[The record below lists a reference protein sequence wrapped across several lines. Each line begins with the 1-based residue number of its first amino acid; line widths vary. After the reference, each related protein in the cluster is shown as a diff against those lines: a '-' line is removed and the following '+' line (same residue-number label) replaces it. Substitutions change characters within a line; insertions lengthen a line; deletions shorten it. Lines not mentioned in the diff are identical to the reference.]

1 MSHVN
6 EVALAIDELVGEKVN
21 DRIEDAISESHD
33 IASMKDDISSLE
45 QKCEDLE
52 HKDHNQIVEDV
63 MLHLTNTLCNNLEDG
78 YVMVKKVYLESLQ
91 AKKEEGQN
99 WGRKPPFSFY
109 KIMDSIT
116 KNENLATSIELCYK
130 RGTLIGLKEA
140 MILLKGQELELAV
153 SINAVAKEIKEL
165 EDDQNK

>member
-78 YVMVKKVYLESLQ
+78 YVMIKKTYLESLQ

-109 KIMDSIT
+109 KIMDISKSID
-116 KNENLATSIELCYK
+116 ICYK

-140 MILLKGQELELAV
+140 MILLKEQEVALAV

-165 EDDQNK
+165 ETEYVFDDQNK